1 MKSTNLRRAAA
12 LPLVLWCI
20 AFIAGLVVLLAG
32 SVGSWMDS
40 ETRAEKKFIARQMA
54 LSGIAIGQN
63 PLVKPGDPLLGK
75 GSRETRG
82 FEVKISNESAKINPN
97 FWIQNNNRSIFVRL
111 FTSWGADIGTTDA
124 AIDSLIDW
132 IDGDDFASLKGAERG
147 EYERAGKRGYP
158 ANRPLK
164 HIREMEAIINLSPLL
179 SAKDGWQNYFTI
191 WYSGKISIQ
200 HATESSLT
208 ALAEFTPMQCQ
219 SLLEMRAGQDG
230 IDGTDDDQKL
240 TSLEDV
246 AAFLGLGSRQRAGLL
261 EFFDTSGD
269 LRCIES
275 TGWCGGV
282 AHKITVVSGAD
293 PNSQMMSWEE
303 K

>member
-1 MKSTNLRRAAA
+1 
-12 LPLVLWCI
+12 
-20 AFIAGLVVLLAG
+20 
-32 SVGSWMDS
+32 MDS
-40 ETRAEKKFIARQMA
+40 EIRAEKKFIARQLA

-63 PLVKPGDPLLGK
+63 PLVKSGDPLLGK
-75 GSRETRG
+75 GSRNTEG
-82 FEVKISNESAKINPN
+82 FEVKITNESAKINPN
-97 FWIQNNNRSIFVRL
+97 FWIQNNNRSIFIRL
-111 FTSWGADIGTTDA
+111 FTSWGADIRTTDA

-132 IDGDDFASLKGAERG
+132 IDGDDFLSLKGAERG
-147 EYERAGKRGYP
+147 EYERMGKRGYP

-164 HIREMEAIINLSPLL
+164 HIREMDAIMNLSPLL

-200 HATESSLT
+200 HATEPSLT
-208 ALAEFTPMQCQ
+208 ELAEFTPLQCQ
-219 SLLEMRAGQDG
+219 SLLEMRAGLDG
-230 IDGTDDDQKL
+230 IDGTDDDQII

-246 AAFLGLGSRQRAGLL
+246 AVVLGLGSRQRDGLL
-261 EFFDTSGD
+261 DFFDTSGD

-282 AHKITVVSGAD
+282 AHKITVISGTA
-293 PNSQMMSWEE
+293 PSQMMSWEE

>member
-1 MKSTNLRRAAA
+1 MKRTNLRQAAA

-32 SVGSWMDS
+32 SVSSWMDS

-75 GSRETRG
+75 GSRNGEG
-82 FEVKISNESAKINPN
+82 FEVKITNESAKLNPN
-97 FWIQNNNRSIFVRL
+97 FWIQNNNRSIFIRL

-132 IDGDDFASLKGAERG
+132 IDGDDFLSLKGAERG

-164 HIREMEAIINLSPLL
+164 HIREMEAVMNLSPLL

-208 ALAEFTPMQCQ
+208 ALAEFTPMQCH

-246 AAFLGLGSRQRAGLL
+246 ASFLGLGSRQRAGLL

>member
-1 MKSTNLRRAAA
+1 MKSHNHRRAAA

-32 SVGSWMDS
+32 SVGGWIDS

-63 PLVKPGDPLLGK
+63 PLVKSGDPLLQR
-75 GSRETRG
+75 GSRSGEG
-82 FEVKISNESAKINPN
+82 FEVRLTNESAKVNPN
-97 FWIQNNNRSIFVRL
+97 FWIQSNNRSIFIRL
-111 FTSWGADIGTTDA
+111 FTSWGADIGTTEA

-132 IDGDDFASLKGAERG
+132 IDGDDFLSLKGAERG
-147 EYERAGKRGYP
+147 EYENVGKRGYP
-158 ANRPLK
+158 ANRPLR
-164 HIREMEAIINLSPLL
+164 HIREMEAVLNLSRLL
-179 SAKDGWQNYFTI
+179 SAKDGWQNSFTI

-208 ALAEFTPMQCQ
+208 ALAELTPMQCQ

-240 TSLEDV
+240 TSIEDV
-246 AAFLGLGSRQRAGLL
+246 ADFLGLGSRQRAGLL

-282 AHKITVVSGAD
+282 AHKITVVSGTN
-293 PNSQMMSWEE
+293 PNSQMKSWEE